1 MPEQK
6 RDYYEVLGVSKGA
19 SDEEIKKAYR
29 KLAKKYHPDMNPGD
43 KEAESRFKEVNEAYE
58 ILSNKEK
65 RARYDQFGHAG
76 VDPNYGAGGGGFT
89 GDFGD
94 IDLGD
99 LFGSFFGGF
108 GGGGFGSSAGRRN
121 GPQKGESLRASLT
134 ITFEEAAFGCEKE
147 INLNRTEECDACH
160 GSGCESGT
168 TAEICPDCRGTGTVR
183 IQRGAGGFAFTSTAP
198 CSKCRGTGKIIH
210 SPCKACGGAGSVR
223 KQKRIAVTIP
233 AGIDDGQAVSLR
245 GQGNAGKN
253 GGPAGDLIVGV
264 HIQPHPQ
271 FQRDGTTVLYE
282 QPISFYQA
290 AMGAELEIPTI
301 DGKVKYNLPAGTQ
314 TGTTFRLRGKGIP
327 ELRGRGRGDQYVT
340 VRVAV
345 PTGLNGEQKEALRA
359 FAAAMGEIPALAAPG
374 GHTGLFHTRN
384 LKKYVRI
391 KPGVAGAPVQGRPG
405 PLLPG
410 ALRGAHRAPR
420 IF

>member
-147 INLNRTEECDACH
+147 INLNRTEECD
-160 GSGCESGT
+160 
-168 TAEICPDCRGTGTVR
+168 
-183 IQRGAGGFAFTSTAP
+183 
-198 CSKCRGTGKIIH
+198 SKCRGTGKIIH

-301 DGKVKYNLPAGTQ
+301 DGKGKYNLPAGTQ

-359 FAAAMGEIPALAAPG
+359 FAAAMGEIPAQEEEE
-374 GHTGLFHTRN
+374 GLKGFFDKRKR
-384 LKKYVRI
+384 KK
-391 KPGVAGAPVQGRPG
+391 
-405 PLLPG
+405 
-410 ALRGAHRAPR
+410 
-420 IF
+420 